1 MLHVWLEITYY
12 DRENKRGFIM
22 RDCHCG
28 KQMDRGSDPYV
39 ANMKQVA
46 GQNEN
51 FRRAIWTGEHLQM
64 TVMCI
69 PVMGDI
75 GVEMHDDTDQF
86 IRVEQGMAVVKMGK
100 CRHQLEVQK
109 TAYEG
114 DAVFVPAGTWH
125 NVVNIGRMP
134 LKVSSIYAPP
144 NHPKS
149 TVHRTKE
156 EAERAHY

>member
-1 MLHVWLEITYY
+1 
-12 DRENKRGFIM
+12 M

-28 KQMDRGSDPYV
+28 KQMDRGSDPDV

-100 CRHQLEVQK
+100 CRH
-109 TAYEG
+109 Y
-114 DAVFVPAGTWH
+114 
-125 NVVNIGRMP
+125 
-134 LKVSSIYAPP
+134 
-144 NHPKS
+144 
-149 TVHRTKE
+149 
-156 EAERAHY
+156 